1 MCATTSSLKQIPA
14 VLGQGELEDPSPAND
29 GKSQPRPPAV
39 PPYTVVITAHPIP
52 SHPSLE
58 HIERTMDSLEL
69 LNPKPAHVILACD
82 YPQKL
87 HEKYRQ
93 FKEAFRVRYPHVEI
107 VAKDSPWEGICGNV
121 KSGFGAAKTEFILT
135 VQVTIALDVIF
146 PECEKRGKPVSME
159 AVMEVFQN
167 RESHNMT
174 GTFIYGP
181 LDFGNQLKHT
191 DGSEVPWRKANA
203 RKKPDPAHRD
213 IMEGYD
219 YSQTKEVFLVKVVL
233 NGCQAVD
240 EVVERQ
246 KSVLRVSSH
255 NVAHRQQKAGN
266 LQGDGVAGNRH
277 MHGTWG
283 EKVHGL
289 EGHCSEP
296 KKKGPGGTGLM
307 N

>member
-1 MCATTSSLKQIPA
+1 MISQRAPTIIIIETKQDRMSGLWRKTARSRHHLLSHVVSFALGVLLTNLLRSNMCATTSSLKQIPA

-29 GKSQPRPPAV
+29 GKSQPRPSAV

-135 VQVTIALDVIF
+135 VQVTIALDV
-146 PECEKRGKPVSME
+146 
-159 AVMEVFQN
+159 
-167 RESHNMT
+167 
-174 GTFIYGP
+174 
-181 LDFGNQLKHT
+181 L
-191 DGSEVPWRKANA
+191 
-203 RKKPDPAHRD
+203 
-213 IMEGYD
+213 
-219 YSQTKEVFLVKVVL
+219 
-233 NGCQAVD
+233 
-240 EVVERQ
+240 
-246 KSVLRVSSH
+246 SS
-255 NVAHRQQKAGN
+255 A
-266 LQGDGVAGNRH
+266 
-277 MHGTWG
+277 
-283 EKVHGL
+283 
-289 EGHCSEP
+289 CSCI
-296 KKKGPGGTGLM
+296 
-307 N
+307 